1 MKRRGER
8 DLRSKLT
15 RSEALFVFV
24 LAVFVSFITLGLLL
38 DNFSD
43 PNLSPRSRIGS
54 NSFGSLA
61 SGTLG
66 GGTSVPAG
74 PHTGISP
81 QPKNFLIGVG
91 AYNYNSTGRV
101 YLYDDAGTLLGN
113 ITGPN
118 YNTGNNRF
126 GYRVALLD
134 DVNGDNIDDLA
145 VSSPFH
151 WISSN
156 GRVQLLSGADGTQIW
171 SRVGENGYDYFG
183 TSISSVGDF
192 NNDGIADLI
201 VGSYGYDG
209 ANFTNSIGKAY
220 VLSGNNGT
228 IIWSQEGEAT
238 GSRFGQVV
246 SSVGDINNDGYDD
259 VAVWAIS
266 YSAYLGK
273 IYIYSGIN
281 GAELWSKVG
290 PNPFDG
296 FGVSFSSVNDING
309 DGYNEVVVGSSGYG
323 SSDSGKVYLLSG
335 INGAEL
341 WSKVGGSGD
350 RFGIS
355 MSRVDDLDNDGY
367 NEIAVGSYGHLSETG
382 KVSLLSGING
392 AELWNVVGVNTSS
405 RFGYSVSSTKD
416 ANEDGVKDIV
426 VGAYRTTGPDGFYQG
441 RMRVISGV
449 DGSEIWSK
457 IGEEAGTNFG
467 FSVSG

>member
-1 MKRRGER
+1 MKKEGE
-8 DLRSKLT
+8 KTLT
-15 RSEALFVFV
+15 QKEVIFIVVITFLISFVM
-24 LAVFVSFITLGLLL
+24 LGFFY
-38 DNFSD
+38 DNFSSD
-43 PNLSPRSRIGS
+43 VNSSPRSRIGS
-54 NSFGSLA
+54 GSFGSLA
-61 SGTLG
+61 SVTPGA
-66 GGTSVPAG
+66 GTSAPAG
-74 PHTGISP
+74 PQIGINP

-91 AYNYNSTGRV
+91 AYNYNSTGKI
-101 YLYDDAGTLLGN
+101 YLYNDLGSLVWEKE
-113 ITGPN
+113 GPI
-118 YNTGNNRF
+118 YGTGNTRF
-126 GYRVALLD
+126 GYNVVLID
-134 DVNGDNIDDLA
+134 DVDGDKISDFA
-145 VSSPFH
+145 ASSPFH
-151 WISSN
+151 WLSSN
-156 GRVQLLSGADGTQIW
+156 GKVELFSGANGTRLWIHT
-171 SRVGENGYDYFG
+171 GEQSFNYLGD
-183 TSISSVGDF
+183 SLASAGDF
-192 NNDGIADLI
+192 NNDGIEDI
-201 VGSYGYDG
+201 VAGAYGYDG
-209 ANFTNSIGKAY
+209 PNSTTFAGKVY
-220 VLSGNNGT
+220 VYSGDDGT
-228 IIWSQEGEAT
+228 LLFSKVGENSGDRF
-238 GSRFGQVV
+238 GSRV

-449 DGSEIWSK
+449 DGSEIWSR

>member
-290 PNPFDG
+290 
-296 FGVSFSSVNDING
+296 
-309 DGYNEVVVGSSGYG
+309 
-323 SSDSGKVYLLSG
+323 
-335 INGAEL
+335 
-341 WSKVGGSGD
+341 GSGD

-449 DGSEIWSK
+449 DGSEIWSR